1 MTLELVDPNHE
12 YIVVSVTPDLALDIG
27 YTYAGGLGVLEGDK
41 FYAAATLGLRYF
53 TFCLYYD
60 EGYVAYDFD
69 GDDNPIPKPQPQP
82 EDFVKSL
89 RSEGEFKIR
98 LRGEDVSVEALSHT
112 YRSAKAVF
120 FKPVSPQWASQ
131 LTKRLYIEG
140 SVEEKFYKYTLF
152 AKSVAEYIRGY
163 LPVYDIAF
171 IDLQEA
177 YTAFLPLILKIPGK
191 YRLVIHT
198 AGVWGHPSFPRN
210 LIHSEYGY
218 RLIPPEVVL
227 TDVGLAASSQAF
239 AVSAKHLDILLKIFP
254 HFSEKL
260 SYVTNGVNIERW
272 MHPTLKETYESHKL
286 TLDSLPV
293 IKKRVK
299 KELESFLRSY
309 KDVSL
314 EDKVVVFW
322 GRRLVEYKRPWF
334 IIRLINE
341 LDRKDI
347 IYVLSGKAHP
357 HDGYGLSIMKEFMKL
372 HKKKENVIYIPEHT
386 VGIAKKVLQGVDLL
400 LSTPFSGWEAC
411 GTSYMKAAVN
421 AVPTITS
428 RDGGALELIV
438 HGINGWFFGEDLR
451 EPIDYT
457 GPEASKIN
465 EAEYQ
470 EFKNLFLKVVD
481 MIKSNPEGYFRVAL
495 SALRSFIPRVSMIR
509 VLRDYYPQLIK
520 LPTI

>member
-1 MTLELVDPNHE
+1 
-12 YIVVSVTPDLALDIG
+12 
-27 YTYAGGLGVLEGDK
+27 
-41 FYAAATLGLRYF
+41 
-53 TFCLYYD
+53 
-60 EGYVAYDFD
+60 
-69 GDDNPIPKPQPQP
+69 
-82 EDFVKSL
+82 
-89 RSEGEFKIR
+89 
-98 LRGEDVSVEALSHT
+98 
-112 YRSAKAVF
+112 
-120 FKPVSPQWASQ
+120 
-131 LTKRLYIEG
+131 
-140 SVEEKFYKYTLF
+140 
-152 AKSVAEYIRGY
+152 
-163 LPVYDIAF
+163 
-171 IDLQEA
+171 
-177 YTAFLPLILKIPGK
+177 
-191 YRLVIHT
+191 
-198 AGVWGHPSFPRN
+198 
-210 LIHSEYGY
+210 
-218 RLIPPEVVL
+218 
-227 TDVGLAASSQAF
+227 
-239 AVSAKHLDILLKIFP
+239 
-254 HFSEKL
+254 
-260 SYVTNGVNIERW
+260 
-272 MHPTLKETYESHKL
+272 
-286 TLDSLPV
+286 
-293 IKKRVK
+293 
-299 KELESFLRSY
+299 
-309 KDVSL
+309 L

-341 LDRKDI
+341 LDRRDI
-347 IYVLSGKAHP
+347 VYVLSGKAHP

-438 HGINGWFFGEDLR
+438 HGVNGWFFGEDLR